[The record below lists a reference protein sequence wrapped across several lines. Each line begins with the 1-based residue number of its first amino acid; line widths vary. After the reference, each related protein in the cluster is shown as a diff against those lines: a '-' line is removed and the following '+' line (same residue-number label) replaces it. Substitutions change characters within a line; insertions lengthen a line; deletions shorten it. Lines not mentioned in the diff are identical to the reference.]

1 VRFQATQQ
9 DTLPLLVCAELLLD
23 LGHQHGEAGL
33 GDGLLPLRREMLGDL
48 RHGGPE
54 GFRILL
60 RDEDGD
66 GQLPGRS
73 RHAARRGNEQG
84 HVVDDGPEAL
94 LNIAHHQDGSFLR
107 QLAEQA
113 RRVHPAPF

>member
-1 VRFQATQQ
+1 MTE
-9 DTLPLLVCAELLLD
+9 AETVA
-23 LGHQHGEAGL
+23 GVEAYAAL
-33 GDGLLPLRREMLGDL
+33 T
-48 RHGGPE
+48 GGPE

-94 LNIAHHQDGSFLR
+94 LNIAHCAKQCSA
-107 QLAEQA
+107 QQ
-113 RRVHPAPF
+113 